1 MKKIKVIG
9 ILIRDR
15 IKESGRTQ
23 AVLSR
28 YDDIIQSRLG
38 SHELSEQVCSRVGLI
53 LLTLGGDHTRWDSLE
68 EELTA
73 IGGLEVKEMLFE
85 Y

>member
-38 SHELSEQVCSRVGLI
+38 SHELSEQVCSRKGLI
-53 LLTLGGDHTRWDSLE
+53 LLTLGGDHTRWDALE